1 MQKRSLI
8 GFLLALLSFS
18 CSTRDGK
25 EFAAPEVLSS
35 DAIVEGA
42 EGELRCTLSHGR
54 VDHCGFILDGEMMEG
69 ILADNIFTAKLS
81 GLEMNH
87 TYNWEAF
94 ARAGNSEVR
103 SSGQSFTAPE
113 GAVPIPD
120 PVFKAYLLKNF
131 DRDADGVISPYEAQ
145 WITEISVETD
155 QIASLQGIEYMPHVR
170 ILNVWGSEPEKGGL
184 TELDVSRNP
193 ELRGL
198 FCINNRIRSLD
209 LSRNSLLERLSC
221 WENQL
226 TELDVSH
233 NPLLKEI
240 ACAQNALTQL
250 DISHNPQLTQLHF
263 NDTHI
268 SSIDLSAHPLI
279 QRISCWNTPLTQL
292 DVSLCPR
299 LQRLDAYRCLLS
311 SFTLSD
317 MQELCWLDV
326 SDNPISSISISNCP
340 EISSLKL
347 NNLQLSFDELPD
359 LTQWSLREL
368 HLSSVAHQM
377 PSDYLR
383 NFPLL
388 TGLNC
393 CGFEGTTLDL
403 SQNTCLRYVWCVDMK
418 NITTLDFSLAPDL
431 KWLYMTGCAELTT
444 VYLAE
449 GTQLEILEKDAH
461 TQIVYGK
468 PGS

>member
-1 MQKRSLI
+1 MQKHSLI

-113 GAVPIPD
+113 GAVPVPD

-155 QIASLQGIEYMPHVR
+155 QIASVQGIEYMPHLR
-170 ILNVWGSEPEKGGL
+170 TLNVRGSENGKGGL
-184 TELDVSRNP
+184 TELDVS
-193 ELRGL
+193 
-198 FCINNRIRSLD
+198 
-209 LSRNSLLERLSC
+209 
-221 WENQL
+221 
-226 TELDVSH
+226 
-233 NPLLKEI
+233 
-240 ACAQNALTQL
+240 
-250 DISHNPQLTQLHF
+250 HNPQLTQLYF
-263 NDTHI
+263 NDTHV
-268 SSIDLSAHPLI
+268 SSIDLSANPLI
-279 QRISCWNTPLTQL
+279 QIINCGNTPLTQL
-292 DVSLCPR
+292 DVSPCPH
-299 LQRLDAYRCLLS
+299 LQELEADCCLLS
-311 SFTLSD
+311 SFNISD
-317 MQELCWLDV
+317 MQELWRLNLC
-326 SDNPISSISISNCP
+326 DNPISSISINNCP
-340 EISSLKL
+340 GISLLNL
-347 NNLQLSFDELPD
+347 NNIRLSFDELPD
-359 LTQWSLREL
+359 MTQWSLHEL
-368 HLSSVAHQM
+368 HLSTVAHQM

-431 KWLYMTGCAELTT
+431 KWLYMTGCTELTT

>member
-1 MQKRSLI
+1 MYNWAFFCTFDPVQKRSLI

-54 VDHCGFILDGEMMEG
+54 VDYCGFILDGEMMEG

-131 DRDADGVISPYEAQ
+131 DRDADDVISPYEAQ

-155 QIASLQGIEYMPHVR
+155 QIASVRGIEYMPHLR
-170 ILNVWGSEPEKGGL
+170 TLNVRGSENGKGG
-184 TELDVSRNP
+184 
-193 ELRGL
+193 
-198 FCINNRIRSLD
+198 
-209 LSRNSLLERLSC
+209 
-221 WENQL
+221 L

-240 ACAQNALTQL
+240 ACAQNGISRL
-250 DISHNPQLTQLHF
+250 DISHNPQLTQLYF
-263 NDTHI
+263 NDTHV
-268 SSIDLSAHPLI
+268 SSIDLSANPLI
-279 QRISCWNTPLTQL
+279 QIINCGNTPLTQL
-292 DVSLCPR
+292 DVSPCPH
-299 LQRLDAYRCLLS
+299 LQELEADCCLLS
-311 SFTLSD
+311 SFNISD
-317 MQELCWLDV
+317 MQELWRLNLC
-326 SDNPISSISISNCP
+326 DNPISSISINNCP
-340 EISSLKL
+340 GISLLNL
-347 NNLQLSFDELPD
+347 NNIRLSFDELPD

-368 HLSSVAHQM
+368 HLCTVAHQM

-403 SQNTCLRYVWCVDMK
+403 SQNTCLRYVWCVDMR

-431 KWLYMTGCAELTT
+431 KWLYMTGCTELTT

>member
-1 MQKRSLI
+1 MYNWAFFCTFDPVQKRSLI

-87 TYNWEAF
+87 TYNWKAF

-113 GAVPIPD
+113 GAVPILD

-131 DRDADGVISPYEAQ
+131 DRDADGAISPYEAQ

-155 QIASLQGIEYMPHVR
+155 QIASVQGIEYMPHLR
-170 ILNVWGSEPEKGGL
+170 TLNVRGSENGKGGL
-184 TELDVSRNP
+184 TELDVS
-193 ELRGL
+193 
-198 FCINNRIRSLD
+198 
-209 LSRNSLLERLSC
+209 
-221 WENQL
+221 
-226 TELDVSH
+226 
-233 NPLLKEI
+233 
-240 ACAQNALTQL
+240 
-250 DISHNPQLTQLHF
+250 HNPQLTQLYF
-263 NDTHI
+263 NDTYV
-268 SSIDLSAHPLI
+268 SSIDLSANPLI
-279 QRISCWNTPLTQL
+279 QIINCGNTPLTQL
-292 DVSLCPR
+292 DVSPCPH
-299 LQRLDAYRCLLS
+299 LQELEADCCLLS
-311 SFTLSD
+311 SFNISD
-317 MQELCWLDV
+317 MQELLRLNLC
-326 SDNPISSISISNCP
+326 DNPISSISINNCP
-340 EISSLKL
+340 GISLLNL
-347 NNLQLSFDELPD
+347 NNIRLSFDELPD

-383 NFPLL
+383 YFPLL
-388 TGLNC
+388 TGLNF
-393 CGFEGTTLDL
+393 CGYEGTTIDL

-431 KWLYMTGCAELTT
+431 KWLYMTGCTELTT

>member
-87 TYNWEAF
+87 TYNWKAF

-113 GAVPIPD
+113 GAVPILD

-131 DRDADGVISPYEAQ
+131 DRDADGAISPYEAQ

-155 QIASLQGIEYMPHVR
+155 QIASVQGIEYMPHLR
-170 ILNVWGSEPEKGGL
+170 TLNVRGSENGKGGL
-184 TELDVSRNP
+184 TELDVS
-193 ELRGL
+193 
-198 FCINNRIRSLD
+198 
-209 LSRNSLLERLSC
+209 
-221 WENQL
+221 
-226 TELDVSH
+226 
-233 NPLLKEI
+233 
-240 ACAQNALTQL
+240 
-250 DISHNPQLTQLHF
+250 HNPQLTQLYF
-263 NDTHI
+263 NDTYV
-268 SSIDLSAHPLI
+268 SSIDLSANPLI
-279 QRISCWNTPLTQL
+279 QIINCGNTPLTQL
-292 DVSLCPR
+292 DVSPCPH
-299 LQRLDAYRCLLS
+299 LQELEADCCLLS
-311 SFTLSD
+311 SFNISD
-317 MQELCWLDV
+317 MQELLRLNLC
-326 SDNPISSISISNCP
+326 DNPISSISINNCP
-340 EISSLKL
+340 GISLLNL
-347 NNLQLSFDELPD
+347 NNIRLSFDELPD

-383 NFPLL
+383 YFPLL
-388 TGLNC
+388 TGLNF
-393 CGFEGTTLDL
+393 CGYEGTTIDL

-431 KWLYMTGCAELTT
+431 KWLYMTGCTELTT

>member
-54 VDHCGFILDGEMMEG
+54 VDYCGFILDGEMMEG

-131 DRDADGVISPYEAQ
+131 DRDADDVISPYEAQ
-145 WITEISVETD
+145 WITKISVETD
-155 QIASLQGIEYMPHVR
+155 QIASVRGIEYMPHLR
-170 ILNVWGSEPEKGGL
+170 TLNVRGSENGKGGL
-184 TELDVSRNP
+184 TELDVS
-193 ELRGL
+193 
-198 FCINNRIRSLD
+198 
-209 LSRNSLLERLSC
+209 
-221 WENQL
+221 
-226 TELDVSH
+226 
-233 NPLLKEI
+233 
-240 ACAQNALTQL
+240 
-250 DISHNPQLTQLHF
+250 HNPQLTQLYF
-263 NDTHI
+263 NDTHV
-268 SSIDLSAHPLI
+268 SSIDLSANPLI
-279 QRISCWNTPLTQL
+279 QIINCGNTPLTQL
-292 DVSLCPR
+292 DVSPCPH
-299 LQRLDAYRCLLS
+299 LQELEADCCLLS
-311 SFTLSD
+311 SFNISD
-317 MQELCWLDV
+317 MQELWRLNLC
-326 SDNPISSISISNCP
+326 DNPISSISINNCP
-340 EISSLKL
+340 GISLLNL
-347 NNLQLSFDELPD
+347 NNIRLSFDELPD

-368 HLSSVAHQM
+368 HLSTVAHQM

-403 SQNTCLRYVWCVDMK
+403 SQNTCLRYVWCVDMR